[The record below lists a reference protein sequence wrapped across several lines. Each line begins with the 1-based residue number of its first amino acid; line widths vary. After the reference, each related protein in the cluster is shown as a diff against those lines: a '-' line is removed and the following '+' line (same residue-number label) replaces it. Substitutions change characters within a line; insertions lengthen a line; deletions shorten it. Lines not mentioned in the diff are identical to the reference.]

1 MDLYAYS
8 QIENLE
14 PILEACN
21 LDIPRLRGLRLMKFS
36 EPTSQEDIDKSIKS
50 AKVSAVKDWLQQHAW
65 NFWCGWKEDK
75 KHPAFIYGYE
85 DWDTEH
91 KCRDVVDYDFSKVHG
106 KDRKILKFEF
116 KKIAKAY
123 STEYGLFNKFA
134 GKDVLYV
141 HARAGGG
148 NRGWCKTNDLRSHP
162 LYLADCDDAFD
173 ETYCDFYFD
182 ISGIDLDKIDFKKE
196 EQEEE

>member
-14 PILEACN
+14 PVLEACN

-50 AKVSAVKDWLQQHAW
+50 AKVTAVKDWLQQHVW
-65 NFWCGWKEDK
+65 GCWCSWKEDK

-162 LYLADCDDAFD
+162 LYLADCDGAFD
-173 ETYCDFYFD
+173 STYCDFYFD